1 MADLGSDFD
10 RSNGGLLPDM
20 RLLESP
26 ADQGRAFM
34 QSQAERLLTDRGA
47 LWYDL
52 NYGTNIRNY
61 IADDTDPAVAADA
74 INKELLK
81 DERCARC
88 TTLITVSGNSWNI
101 TTSPVAVTGV
111 TYDLTF
117 VVSADKAALLTA
129 GPR

>member
-1 MADLGSDFD
+1 MSDLGSDFD
-10 RSNGGLLPDM
+10 RSNGLSPDM

-26 ADQGRAFM
+26 QDQGLAFM
-34 QSQAERLLTDRGA
+34 QSQVERLLTPRGA

-52 NYGTNIRNY
+52 NYGLDIRIY
-61 IADDTDPAVAADA
+61 IADDTDPPVAADA

-117 VVSADKAALLTA
+117 SVSADKASLLTA